1 MPPFC
6 GRNTSPAST
15 VTVSHSV
22 AAPHKRVLCLPPPC
36 LGPSLPGLRARQGDG
51 VDGLERQEQWPG
63 VGGTG
68 SRGQGGLARS
78 LVAIQVSPDSGP
90 CSPGLSPSLK
100 APLSTP
106 FCRGRKVPTRPQLL
120 LLGGSA
126 HLSPSVLSTRRML
139 TRGLATTFQIVLT
152 LVASLSAPKPSSH
165 GAGTAGGMASLVRQG
180 WPFWG
185 QLGIPTTA
193 RARGYSPDLG
203 PGPGWPP
210 RAALPRPHS
219 M

>member
-1 MPPFC
+1 MPPSSLS
-6 GRNTSPAST
+6 GALAAGAQGQAGGWGGWIGEAGT
-15 VTVSHSV
+15 V
-22 AAPHKRVLCLPPPC
+22 A
-36 LGPSLPGLRARQGDG
+36 GG
-51 VDGLERQEQWPG
+51 
-63 VGGTG
+63 GGTG

-106 FCRGRKVPTRPQLL
+106 FCRGRKVPTRPRLL

-139 TRGLATTFQIVLT
+139 TRGLATTFQIVPT
-152 LVASLSAPKPSSH
+152 LVASLSTPKPSSH